1 MIVSADAKGIYADGK
16 SGEDAI
22 VEFCLAVMTR
32 TSGGLGGLYFGRSE
46 FVFHENEFLG
56 LEKEWEADDLKILH
70 RDRVS
75 IPTFTFN

>member
-1 MIVSADAKGIYADGK
+1 M
-16 SGEDAI
+16 
-22 VEFCLAVMTR
+22 EFRLAVMTR
-32 TSGGLGGLYFGRSE
+32 ISGGLRGLHFGRSE

-56 LEKEWEADDLKILH
+56 LEKEWEVDDVKVLP